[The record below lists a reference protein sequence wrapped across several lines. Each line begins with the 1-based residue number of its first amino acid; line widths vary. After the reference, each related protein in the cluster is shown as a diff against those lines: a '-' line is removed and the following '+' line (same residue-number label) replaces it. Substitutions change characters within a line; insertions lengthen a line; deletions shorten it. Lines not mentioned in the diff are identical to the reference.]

1 MRILLIGDFT
11 GRGDEGLS
19 KISKT
24 FLDLISDQN
33 EVLKLNTKE
42 TILPLNVLKIIKFNP
57 DIIHYITGVTIR
69 SFIVAKLLKLI
80 CLNKPKTIISAIR
93 AFLTSSQISFI
104 KYVKPTLIL
113 TQAQKWET
121 IFQEKGITT
130 KFLPNPVDTNKFKRS
145 DVNKDMIRRKY
156 NLPLDKKIILHV
168 GHIRKNRNIE
178 SLVEVYEKL
187 NMSSYQ
193 VVLVASSY
201 FSLDIEL
208 YNRLNNSGLII
219 ITDYINN
226 IEEIYNSADIYL
238 FPTKGLQKEYFP
250 KEYQEVGVIDLP
262 LSLLEALAVG
272 LPIITTHVDSLER
285 LINNYAD
292 NNIFYWNGENSEM
305 PELLEKVES
314 LKKVENEKHVQ
325 QFANTNIKIVINSIY
340 EMILRQN

>member
-145 DVNKDMIRRKY
+145 DVNKDMIRRKLFY
-156 NLPLDKKIILHV
+156 
-168 GHIRKNRNIE
+168 
-178 SLVEVYEKL
+178 
-187 NMSSYQ
+187 MS
-193 VVLVASSY
+193 
-201 FSLDIEL
+201 
-208 YNRLNNSGLII
+208 
-219 ITDYINN
+219 
-226 IEEIYNSADIYL
+226 
-238 FPTKGLQKEYFP
+238 
-250 KEYQEVGVIDLP
+250 VI
-262 LSLLEALAVG
+262 
-272 LPIITTHVDSLER
+272 LER
-285 LINNYAD
+285 IEIL
-292 NNIFYWNGENSEM
+292 
-305 PELLEKVES
+305 KV
-314 LKKVENEKHVQ
+314 
-325 QFANTNIKIVINSIY
+325 
-340 EMILRQN
+340 